1 MRKYLTFPVFVVA
14 LVGCAS
20 STEIR
25 QTLENPLT
33 GDGRV
38 HRYMV
43 DTLGNTTADAPP
55 HFVNAIKSYLEQDLR
70 KRSMLSSEKEAPDRK
85 VSIIVTS
92 YRMRSGF
99 TRQMF
104 GIFAGKDG
112 VDSTVDVVDARTGK
126 VVGSSTVSSYN
137 VMAVGEQE
145 DVARMHAEE
154 IARFLSGEKAK

>member
-1 MRKYLTFPVFVVA
+1 
-14 LVGCAS
+14 
-20 STEIR
+20 
-25 QTLENPLT
+25 
-33 GDGRV
+33 
-38 HRYMV
+38 
-43 DTLGNTTADAPP
+43 
-55 HFVNAIKSYLEQDLR
+55 
-70 KRSMLSSEKEAPDRK
+70 
-85 VSIIVTS
+85 
-92 YRMRSGF
+92 
-99 TRQMF
+99 MF